1 MDYNGKNHSNKKLII
16 VLMIV
21 LMFCIAAGLINLLSF
36 RVLFEHEKITFC
48 RHPVIYCVLFLMPGI
63 TVGLISIFYRY
74 WHARGGNP
82 LSYQRAL
89 FDVSLASAP
98 VLLYLVFRIIPGS
111 KNVTEDVFS
120 LLSTPAEIL
129 YLLYRGAMGTV
140 SQNLNSLGNPAIRV
154 FVLVTSLAVLMFRS
168 KKLSFI
174 LVLAIIA
181 NTYLAAFLLGFLQLM
196 MVGALD

>member
-1 MDYNGKNHSNKKLII
+1 
-16 VLMIV
+16 
-21 LMFCIAAGLINLLSF
+21 
-36 RVLFEHEKITFC
+36 
-48 RHPVIYCVLFLMPGI
+48 MPGL

-74 WHARGGNP
+74 WHAKGGNP
-82 LSYQRAL
+82 LSYPRAL

-98 VLLYLVFRIIPGS
+98 VLLYLVFKIIPGS
-111 KNVTEDVFS
+111 KSVTEDVFS

-129 YLLYRGAMGTV
+129 YLLYRGATGTIGQ
-140 SQNLNSLGNPAIRV
+140 SLNSLGNLAIRV
-154 FVLVTSLAVLMFRS
+154 FVLVTSLTVLMFRS

-181 NTYLAAFLLGFLQLM
+181 NTYLAALLLGFLQIM

>member
-1 MDYNGKNHSNKKLII
+1 MDNNVKNYSHIKLII
-16 VLMIV
+16 VLMI
-21 LMFCIAAGLINLLSF
+21 CITAGLINILSY
-36 RVLFEHEKITFC
+36 RVLFVHEKITFL
-48 RHPVIYCVLFLMPGI
+48 RYPVIYCVLFLMPGL
-63 TVGLISIFYRY
+63 TVALISIFYRY
-74 WHARGGNP
+74 WHAKGGNP
-82 LSYQRAL
+82 LSYPRAL
-89 FDVSLASAP
+89 FDVSLASTP
-98 VLLYLVFRIIPGS
+98 VLLYLVFKIIPGP

-129 YLLYRGAMGTV
+129 YLLYRGVTGTIGQ
-140 SQNLNSLGNPAIRV
+140 SLNSLGNLAIRV

-181 NTYLAAFLLGFLQLM
+181 NTYLAALLLRFLQIM

>member
-1 MDYNGKNHSNKKLII
+1 
-16 VLMIV
+16 
-21 LMFCIAAGLINLLSF
+21 
-36 RVLFEHEKITFC
+36 
-48 RHPVIYCVLFLMPGI
+48 MPGI

>member
-1 MDYNGKNHSNKKLII
+1 MDNNVKDYSHIKLII
-16 VLMIV
+16 VLM
-21 LMFCIAAGLINLLSF
+21 FCITAGLINILSY
-36 RVLFEHEKITFC
+36 RVLFVHEKITFL
-48 RHPVIYCVLFLMPGI
+48 RYPVIYCVLFLMPGL

-74 WHARGGNP
+74 WHAKGGNP
-82 LSYQRAL
+82 LSYPRAL

-98 VLLYLVFRIIPGS
+98 VLLYLVFKIIPGS
-111 KNVTEDVFS
+111 KSVTEDVFS

-129 YLLYRGAMGTV
+129 YLLYRGATGTIGQ
-140 SQNLNSLGNPAIRV
+140 SLNSLGNLAIRV

-181 NTYLAAFLLGFLQLM
+181 NTYLAAILLGFLQLM
-196 MVGALD
+196 TVGALD